1 MQETAMS
8 IKHII
13 LTTLMFVMIPIL
25 ARIIDIFVVQET
37 ISLMISMN
45 LLGTA
50 IIIYNWQLLELHYQR
65 IKGKSDLLF
74 YLIVDI
80 AAIALIFYLGNRFFK
95 ADILIA
101 SKEALKA
108 YGHSRIGMVF
118 AFSYIEAAIVNIT
131 FKCITDHLNIKQKEL
146 QVVLTTAISFGFL
159 FTFIF
164 VPLDLSLLIRTYV
177 YNLFLISIL
186 SYSYNQTHSILPGIF
201 SMGLIYLIVLL
212 LRVYL

>member
-1 MQETAMS
+1 MQEQAMS
-8 IKHII
+8 TKHII

-25 ARIIDIFVVQET
+25 AKVIDIFVVQET
-37 ISLMISMN
+37 ISLMIAMN

-50 IIIYNWQLLELHYQR
+50 IIIYNWKLLELHYYR
-65 IKGKSDLLF
+65 IQGQSDNLF
-74 YLIVDI
+74 YTLVDI
-80 AAIALIFYLGNRFFK
+80 VAIAVIFFIASHFFH

-101 SKEALKA
+101 SREALKA
-108 YGHSRIGMVF
+108 YGYARFGMVC
-118 AFSYIEAAIVNIT
+118 AFSYIESAIVNIT

-146 QVVLTTAISFGFL
+146 QVVLTTAITFGFL
-159 FTFIF
+159 LTFIF
-164 VPLDLSLLIRTYV
+164 VPFDLSLFVRTYV